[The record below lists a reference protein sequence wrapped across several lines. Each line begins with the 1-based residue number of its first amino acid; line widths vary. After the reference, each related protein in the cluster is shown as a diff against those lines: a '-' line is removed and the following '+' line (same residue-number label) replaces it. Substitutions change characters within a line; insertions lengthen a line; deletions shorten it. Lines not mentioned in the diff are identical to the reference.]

1 MIRYYDDLLAEKLL
15 RWLPEN
21 SRLRI
26 LKPDETKRLF
36 ETMADDKNDAPLKLP
51 LIALS
56 RSNDLNLDL
65 NIKNLKSFSGVKI
78 YNSENLSST
87 LNAIPIDVNYQ
98 MDIYTKTMD
107 EGDEY
112 LRSFLFKIINNPKMI
127 ITIPYNGFDIQHIVY
142 IRVQNTVSDTSSISE
157 RIFPGQFTRWTLNL
171 ELQDAYLFNIPYKKN
186 WKLDSA
192 SLEVTKDVN
201 IAWDDKN
208 NPDGSFDSFEG
219 EIKVDK
225 VDK

>member
-21 SRLRI
+21 SKLRI
-26 LKPDETKRLF
+26 LKPDETKRLY
-36 ETMADDKNDAPLKLP
+36 ETVADDKNDAPLKLP

-78 YNSENLSST
+78 YNSEKLSST
-87 LNAIPIDVNYQ
+87 LNAIPVNVNYQ
-98 MDIYTKTMD
+98 MDIYTKTVD

-127 ITIPYNGFDIQHIVY
+127 ITIPYNGFDIQHVVY
-142 IRVQNTVSDTSSISE
+142 IRVQDTVSDTSNISE
-157 RIFPGQFTRWTLNL
+157 RIFSGQFTRWTLQL

-186 WKLDSA
+186 WKLDSIG
-192 SLEVTKDVN
+192 LEVTKDVN
-201 IAWDDKN
+201 LAWDDEN
-208 NPDGSFDSFEG
+208 NTDGSL
-219 EIKVDK
+219 
-225 VDK
+225 

>member
-1 MIRYYDDLLAEKLL
+1 MIRYYDDLLTEKLL

-87 LNAIPIDVNYQ
+87 LNAIPVSVNYQ

-127 ITIPYNGFDIQHIVY
+127 ITIPYTGFDIQHVVY
-142 IRVQNTVSDTSSISE
+142 IRVQGTISETSNISE
-157 RIFPGQFTRWTLNL
+157 RIFSGQFTRWTLQL

-186 WKLDSA
+186 WKLDSIG
-192 SLEVTKDVN
+192 LEMSKDVN
-201 IAWDDKN
+201 LACNEKN
-208 NPDGSFDSFEG
+208 NLDGSFEG
-219 EIKVDK
+219 EITPE
-225 VDK
+225 